1 MVQSKISWDII
12 YDETVDVEEK
22 YFKCKVDNNN
32 KINVFIQ
39 NSFDLEYNSASVQ
52 IFKCAKLFH
61 SNDYPILIIE
71 TKNGGGDPKLSLLII
86 QLFQIREVERTYT
99 SYRLSDFSKKFY
111 QKYKIS
117 YVNPETCSTINAF
130 KELEEQIDYYNY
142 DGLNI
147 EHKRT
152 KPIIELFSNSERE
165 ALNNFRKEYIN
176 LQNLKS
182 LQI

>member
-1 MVQSKISWDII
+1 MHPNKIPKLDKIKENFLIYKGIKNQKKLMVQSKISWDII

-86 QLFQIREVERTYT
+86 QLFQKER
-99 SYRLSDFSKKFY
+99 S
-111 QKYKIS
+111 
-117 YVNPETCSTINAF
+117 
-130 KELEEQIDYYNY
+130 
-142 DGLNI
+142 
-147 EHKRT
+147 
-152 KPIIELFSNSERE
+152 
-165 ALNNFRKEYIN
+165 
-176 LQNLKS
+176 
-182 LQI
+182 